1 MAEMRR
7 VTAPEPAE
15 AAAPA
20 GAGSRLEL
28 PKAQRNL
35 VFGTILLGLLLAALD
50 QTIVSTALPT
60 IVGDLGGA
68 GHVSWVVT
76 AYMLA
81 ETVSTV
87 LAGKFGDLF
96 GRKRVFQLAVAV
108 FIIGSFFCGLSNS
121 MTMLIA
127 FRGLQGLGGGAL
139 TVTATAL
146 IGDVIP
152 LRVRGAYQ
160 GALGAVY
167 GVTTV
172 IGPLL
177 GGIFTDD
184 LSWRWVFYVNVP
196 IAIVVIAL
204 AARTIPQ
211 LRSGRKPV
219 IDYLGCLF
227 VALGATGLTLATSW
241 GGTQYAWGS
250 AMIIGLFA
258 GSVAA
263 LVIFVLVELRAAEPI
278 LPMRLF
284 RSRVFTVCCA
294 LSFVVGF
301 AMIGSITFLPT
312 FLQYVNGVSAT
323 LSGLRMLPMVLALLV
338 TALGSG
344 IIVSRTGRYR
354 LFPIAGSAITAVGL
368 FLLSRMDQ
376 HSSFWAETGA
386 LLVLGAGIGLI
397 MQILTLVVQNT
408 VSYSDL
414 GTATSGVTFFR
425 TLGGSFGA
433 SIMGSIYSNQLR
445 GRLAAA
451 VVAAKVAPASASNP
465 GLVDKLPAAQK
476 APIVA
481 AYAQSLQHVFLFA
494 VPVAVAGFVLALFL
508 PQVAMRG
515 MSKARGVGDG
525 FAVPEGSD
533 NEHQLANMVGQ
544 ILRRDERS
552 SLAEILA
559 QSGSVLDIASVWGVL
574 GVYLRQQALGQP
586 TRVSDAE
593 DRVGVPAGV
602 LEPFFREVI
611 AAGYLTRSADEPD
624 GVLTVTPPGQAEVDK
639 LIAAW
644 KAWLMGELQD
654 WLQAHEATPEQTQ
667 QVEAA
672 IGRIALRLIREAE
685 AEARRA
691 VPAGTAGAGAGAAEA
706 GANQ

>member
-1 MAEMRR
+1 
-7 VTAPEPAE
+7 
-15 AAAPA
+15 
-20 GAGSRLEL
+20 
-28 PKAQRNL
+28 
-35 VFGTILLGLLLAALD
+35 
-50 QTIVSTALPT
+50 
-60 IVGDLGGA
+60 
-68 GHVSWVVT
+68 
-76 AYMLA
+76 
-81 ETVSTV
+81 
-87 LAGKFGDLF
+87 
-96 GRKRVFQLAVAV
+96 
-108 FIIGSFFCGLSNS
+108 
-121 MTMLIA
+121 
-127 FRGLQGLGGGAL
+127 
-139 TVTATAL
+139 
-146 IGDVIP
+146 
-152 LRVRGAYQ
+152 
-160 GALGAVY
+160 
-167 GVTTV
+167 
-172 IGPLL
+172 
-177 GGIFTDD
+177 
-184 LSWRWVFYVNVP
+184 
-196 IAIVVIAL
+196 
-204 AARTIPQ
+204 
-211 LRSGRKPV
+211 
-219 IDYLGCLF
+219 
-227 VALGATGLTLATSW
+227 
-241 GGTQYAWGS
+241 
-250 AMIIGLFA
+250 
-258 GSVAA
+258 
-263 LVIFVLVELRAAEPI
+263 
-278 LPMRLF
+278 
-284 RSRVFTVCCA
+284 
-294 LSFVVGF
+294 
-301 AMIGSITFLPT
+301 
-312 FLQYVNGVSAT
+312 
-323 LSGLRMLPMVLALLV
+323 
-338 TALGSG
+338 
-344 IIVSRTGRYR
+344 
-354 LFPIAGSAITAVGL
+354 
-368 FLLSRMDQ
+368 
-376 HSSFWAETGA
+376 
-386 LLVLGAGIGLI
+386 
-397 MQILTLVVQNT
+397 

-494 VPVAVAGFVLALFL
+494 VPVALAGFVLALFL

-544 ILRRDERS
+544 ILRRDQRS

-624 GVLTVTPPGQAEVDK
+624 GVLTLTPPGQAEVDK

-654 WLQAHEATPEQTQ
+654 WLRAHEATPEQTQ

-691 VPAGTAGAGAGAAEA
+691 VPAGTARAGAGAAEA